1 MEHIKTKELQQLW
14 FLISLYI
21 EAVLNATPWP
31 LELRGR
37 TPLPIV
43 QEAGWKPLSIWR
55 EVEERKPLAP
65 PG

>member
-1 MEHIKTKELQQLW
+1 L
-14 FLISLYI
+14 LYI
-21 EAVLNATPWP
+21 GAVANATPLP

-37 TPLPIV
+37 APLPIV